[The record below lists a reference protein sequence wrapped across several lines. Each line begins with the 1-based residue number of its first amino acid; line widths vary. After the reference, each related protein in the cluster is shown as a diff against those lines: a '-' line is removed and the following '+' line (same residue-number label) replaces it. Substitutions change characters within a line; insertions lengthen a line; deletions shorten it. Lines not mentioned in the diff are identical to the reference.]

1 MSLNPGLRDWQG
13 RHVWLIGAGHGIG
26 AALARQLRAA
36 GAILALSGRSED
48 ALREVAGADA
58 NCLVLPLDVTRE
70 GDWQHACGQL
80 LQRWPRIDV
89 VVMLAGDYRAV
100 RAWQL
105 TTELARQMVD
115 VNLLGVMYGTAAVVP
130 PMLQQQQGCIV
141 LVASVAG
148 WAGMPNGL
156 VYGAT
161 KAAVN
166 HFAQTL
172 YLDLRPRG
180 IGVHVVNPGFVATRL
195 TAQNDF
201 AMPALISAE
210 QAASAMLA
218 GLARGDFDIHFP
230 RRFSLPLKL
239 AAHLPYR
246 LYFWLAHKV
255 TGL

>member
-1 MSLNPGLRDWQG
+1 
-13 RHVWLIGAGHGIG
+13 
-26 AALARQLRAA
+26 
-36 GAILALSGRSED
+36 
-48 ALREVAGADA
+48 
-58 NCLVLPLDVTRE
+58 
-70 GDWQHACGQL
+70 
-80 LQRWPRIDV
+80 
-89 VVMLAGDYRAV
+89 
-100 RAWQL
+100 
-105 TTELARQMVD
+105 
-115 VNLLGVMYGTAAVVP
+115 
-130 PMLQQQQGCIV
+130 
-141 LVASVAG
+141 
-148 WAGMPNGL
+148 

-230 RRFSLPLKL
+230 CRFSLPLKL

>member
-1 MSLNPGLRDWQG
+1 MSFNPRLRNWQG

-26 AALARQLRAA
+26 AALAHQLRAA
-36 GAILALSGRSED
+36 GALLALSGRNEA
-48 ALREVAGADA
+48 ALRAVAADDA
-58 NCLVLPLDVTRE
+58 HCLVLPLDVTRE
-70 GDWQHACGQL
+70 QDWLQARGQL
-80 LQRWPRIDV
+80 LQRWPHIDL
-89 VVMLAGDYRAV
+89 VVMLAGDYAAV

-105 TTELARQMVD
+105 TPELARHMVE

-130 PMLQQQQGCIV
+130 ALLHQQHGSIA
-141 LVASVAG
+141 LVASAAG
-148 WAGMPNGL
+148 WVGMPNGL

-195 TAQNDF
+195 TARNDF

-210 QAASAMLA
+210 QAASAILA

-230 RRFSLPLKL
+230 RRFSLLLKL

-246 LYFWLAHKV
+246 LYFWLAHRV

>member
-1 MSLNPGLRDWQG
+1 MSLNPRLRDWQG
-13 RHVWLIGAGHGIG
+13 QHVWLIGAGHGIG

-36 GAILALSGRSED
+36 GAMLALSGRSED
-48 ALREVAGADA
+48 ALRAVAGDDA
-58 NCLVLPLDVTRE
+58 HCLVLPLDVTRE
-70 GDWQHACGQL
+70 QDWQQACGQL
-80 LQRWPRIDV
+80 LQRWPRIDL

-105 TTELARQMVD
+105 TPQLARQMVE
-115 VNLLGVMYGTAAVVP
+115 VNLLGVMYGTAAVMP
-130 PMLQQQQGCIV
+130 TLLRQRHGSIA

-148 WAGMPNGL
+148 WGGMPNAL

-166 HFAQTL
+166 HFAQSL
-172 YLDLRPRG
+172 FLDLRPHG
-180 IGVHVVNPGFVATRL
+180 IGVHVVNPGFVDTRL

-201 AMPALISAE
+201 AMPALISPE

-230 RRFSLPLKL
+230 RRFSLLLKL
-239 AAHLPYR
+239 ASHLPYR